1 MVGPALA
8 ESAGLRRGETLH
20 ASERTLRVG
29 QKRRPAAE
37 RNGDAAQTI
46 GAPVVETARDAAQFA
61 FARSVAAA
69 DRSGEERSR
78 PCLRFRQDS
87 IAQQG
92 SSSHARQL
100 SFPTR

>member
-8 ESAGLRRGETLH
+8 ESARLGRSETLY
-20 ASERTLRVG
+20 ASERTLRIG

-46 GAPVVETARDAAQFA
+46 GAPVVETACDAAQFA
-61 FARSVAAA
+61 FARSLTAA
-69 DRSGEERSR
+69 DRSREERSR

-87 IAQQG
+87 IAQPG
-92 SSSHARQL
+92 SSRHARQL